1 MFVTDLRL
9 LWRDWRGGQLSLVV
23 SALVLAVT
31 VVTAVSLFA
40 DRVERGLNAQISSFL
55 ASDLAVRAGIP
66 IEPRFYDKASEV
78 GLETAD
84 IARFRS
90 MVFAGDDSHLASVK
104 VVTKSYPLR
113 GELELSA
120 DLEGVSVARVAR
132 GPEAGEAWVEARLFN
147 LLNIKMGDEIEVGYA
162 KLKVTQL
169 IINEPDRGTGF
180 GATGARVMM
189 SWEDLE
195 RSQLVRPGSRIS
207 YSLLLSGNNPQITT
221 YQDWYEQQH
230 QPDEQHFRLVTPE
243 NAEEQLADALQR
255 GRAFL
260 LLSGT
265 IGVLLAGLAM
275 ALASQ
280 RYASRLTDQVAL
292 MKAWGVSSSAVRRS
306 QFVRLSLIALVST
319 FIGILLGWLSHTF
332 LLELAKGF
340 LEIELPAPGS
350 RPFVVATA
358 TGIICVLGF
367 ALPALWHL
375 PSIAPLRVLR
385 RDLPT
390 SLIGNGKRWLI
401 GISALL
407 LLASWY
413 SQSVVTGAL
422 FLLALFAL
430 FAVCGIV
437 ALQVLR
443 LLKNMGQWQ
452 GSYIRLGLANL
463 WRRRGQT
470 MIQLVG
476 FSATLM
482 LLLVVTGMRTNLIAE
497 WQAQLPKDT
506 PSHFLFN
513 VATAEV
519 DPIKDLLALEGA
531 TTTPWYPMV
540 RGRLVTINGEDITP
554 QRLARSGGLRREVNF
569 TQSSQVPSGNNVV
582 EGKWWSQPPSQL
594 EFSIEQEVASEID
607 LKVGDRVGFSVGGL
621 RFDARLANIRSVQ
634 WQSMTPNFYI
644 VFYPGALDKYAPNW
658 VTAVRAGAPIQT
670 EQAQLLRQASFVP
683 KIVRNYPTAVVLELN
698 DVVARI
704 RDIISRV
711 TQGLEL
717 ILLLVLACGA
727 MVLFAAIG
735 VSFDER
741 LRENAILRTLGS
753 SRKMVL
759 GALAVEYAA
768 LGAIAGLIAAMGAEL
783 VLYFVQLEVFSLDP
797 QWHPNLWLLGLFS
810 GIVVITALGL
820 WRSRQII
827 TVPPLHSLRS
837 LS

>member
-1 MFVTDLRL
+1 MFLSDLKL
-9 LWRDWRGGQLSLVV
+9 LWRDWRGGQLSLVI

-55 ASDLAVRAGIP
+55 ASDLAVRGGLP
-66 IEPRFYDKASEV
+66 IEKRFVDQAAE
-78 GLETAD
+78 LDLQTAD

-90 MVFAGDDSHLASVK
+90 MVFAGDNSHLASVK
-104 VVTKSYPLR
+104 VVSSGYPLR
-113 GELELSA
+113 GKLELSA
-120 DLEGVSVARVAR
+120 DLDGQSTSAVSH
-132 GPEAGEAWVEARLFN
+132 GPSAGEAWVEARLFN

-162 KLKVTQL
+162 KLKITQL
-169 IINEPDRGTGF
+169 IVNEPDRGTGF
-180 GATGARVMM
+180 GATGARVLM
-189 SWEDLE
+189 SWDDLE
-195 RSQLVRPGSRIS
+195 QSKLVRPGSRIS
-207 YSLLLSGNNPQITT
+207 YSLLLSGDNSKIEA
-221 YQDWYEQQH
+221 YQTWYDGQDH
-230 QPDEQHFRLVTPE
+230 QDEQHFRLLTPE
-243 NAEEQLADALQR
+243 NAEQQLADALQR

-292 MKAWGVSSSAVRRS
+292 MKAWGVSATQVRRS
-306 QFVRLSLIALVST
+306 QFVRLFAIALVST
-319 FIGILLGWLSHTF
+319 LIGILLGWFSHYF
-332 LLELAKGF
+332 LLELAHGL
-340 LEIELPAPGS
+340 LEIELPAPGF
-350 RPFVVATA
+350 RPFIVASA

-390 SLIGNGKRWLI
+390 SLLGNGKRWLI
-401 GISALL
+401 GVAALL

-413 SQSVVTGAL
+413 SRSLTTGAL
-422 FLLALFAL
+422 FLAALLVL
-430 FAVCGIV
+430 FAVCGFV

-443 LLKNMGQWQ
+443 AVKSMGQWK
-452 GSYIRLGLANL
+452 GSFIRLGLANL

-476 FSATLM
+476 FSTTLM

-497 WQAQLPKDT
+497 WEAQLPDDT

-513 VATAEV
+513 VASPEV
-519 DPIKDLLALEGA
+519 EPIKDLLAQERA
-531 TTTPWYPMV
+531 TTTPWFPMV
-540 RGRLVTINGEDITP
+540 RGRLVTINGEDIAKE
-554 QRLARSGGLRREVNF
+554 RLARSDGLRREVNL
-569 TQSSQVPSGNNVV
+569 TQSIDVPSGNAVV
-582 EGKWWSQPPSQL
+582 AGQWWSQPPQGV
-594 EFSIEQEVASEID
+594 EFSIEQEVAEEIG
-607 LKVGDRVGFSVGGL
+607 LNIGDTVGFSVGGI
-621 RFDARLANIRSVQ
+621 RFDARLANVRSVE
-634 WQSMTPNFYI
+634 WQSMNPNFYI

-658 VTAVRAGAPIQT
+658 VTAVRNHEVIQT
-670 EQAQLLRQASFVP
+670 GQAKLLRQASFVP
-683 KIVRNYPTAVVLELN
+683 KIVRQYPTAVILELN

-704 RDIISRV
+704 RDIITRV

-727 MVLFAAIG
+727 MVLFASIG

-753 SRKMVL
+753 SKKMVL

-783 VLYFVQLEVFSLDP
+783 ILYFVQLEVFSLDP
-797 QWHPNLWLLGLFS
+797 QLNSNLWFLGVLS
-810 GIVVITALGL
+810 GIVVITVLGL

-827 TVPPLHSLRS
+827 SVPPLQSLRY
-837 LS
+837 LD